1 MTCHLIGPFL
11 CVGGAQDLAGMWQ
24 QVATV
29 GDLCW
34 LQLLVLFAGLVTMG
48 IAVDCERGLWWTGY
62 CLPIEHWCP
71 SLEPY

>member
-24 QVATV
+24 QVATI

-34 LQLLVLFAGLVTMG
+34 LQLLVLFTGLVTMG
-48 IAVDCERGLWWTGY
+48 IACRLCEGSVVDRV
-62 CLPIEHWCP
+62 LPAH
-71 SLEPY
+71 